1 MTVVSPK
8 GPHVAWPS
16 WRYGPNQEAEIFQ
29 RAEDVPAGWKDH
41 PRKHDADYAEPAN
54 EENLTARDIELNKRE
69 AALAAREAALE
80 TKVLIPL
87 TRDEMCAG
95 LFQRHI
101 PFDEDASD
109 VTLYALV
116 NASQALEAAA
126 DKAAQELLDEAAK
139 PAAKKAANTK

>member
-1 MTVVSPK
+1 MAVQSPK

-16 WRYGPNQEAEIFQ
+16 WRYGPDGEAAIFT
-29 RAEDVPAGWKDH
+29 RAEDVPDGWYDH
-41 PRKHDADYAEPAN
+41 PKKHEPGYVAPAD
-54 EENLTARDIELNKRE
+54 EE
-69 AALAAREAALE
+69 ALAAREAALAVRE
-80 TKVLIPL
+80 AALKEKVVIPL

-116 NASQALEAAA
+116 QASQAIEAAA
-126 DKAAQELLDEAAK
+126 EKAAQELLDEASQPK
-139 PAAKKAANTK
+139 PKRKAASE